1 METQGWVALSFV
13 LGAAIAGIIAL
24 VLRSHANK
32 RWRATLEER
41 QNAAEAERKALNAE
55 AERAYSEFQQQKQM
69 VLDEA
74 ETKLGQLASAHE
86 LAFQD
91 RRMLVDFLKDRAR
104 RSVETELVSREAI
117 LQASAT
123 LGLNGVLAT
132 RTFILVQQGMSTNR
146 HVVQLDHVLLTDAG
160 ALLVD
165 HRTWE
170 GMIFDGVR
178 PSEAQPALANL
189 IDDAALRPPFALQIV
204 GNRAAGSGDASDQS
218 ADGTLRVITH
228 LGDESPRKQALT
240 QAAQLAHFA
249 EEALGETLTIDTCVF
264 YSNAAAKV
272 LTDAAS
278 LTPSA
283 DRSAVISDEAQFLD
297 LLVRRERARRR
308 PLTAEQIE
316 GFTALL
322 HEQGAKIDAFGDYE
336 RLTPAAEPN
345 EDAAAPAPEAEAEAA
360 AAPAPAPAPEASPA
374 PAPAVDATAT
384 EVPLVDS
391 APTEPAEAATAAA
404 R

>member
-165 HRTWE
+165 HRTWD
-170 GMIFDGVR
+170 GVIFDGVR
-178 PSEAQPALANL
+178 PGEAEPAFANL
-189 IDDAALRPPFALQIV
+189 IDDTALRPPFALQIV
-204 GNRAAGSGDASDQS
+204 GSRASGSADESNQP

-228 LGDESPRKQALT
+228 LGDASPRRQALT
-240 QAAQLAHFA
+240 KAAQLAQFT
-249 EEALGETLTIDTCVF
+249 EEALGEVITIDTCVF

-322 HEQGAKIDAFGDYE
+322 HEQGAKIDAFGDYAH
-336 RLTPAAEPN
+336 LASAAEPI
-345 EDAAAPAPEAEAEAA
+345 DDGAAPAPAPEPEAA
-360 AAPAPAPAPEASPA
+360 AAAAPAPEASPA

-384 EVPLVDS
+384 EDPVVVS
-391 APTEPAEAATAAA
+391 APAEPAEAATAAA

>member
-41 QNAAEAERKALNAE
+41 ENAAEAERKALNAE

-165 HRTWE
+165 HRTWD
-170 GMIFDGVR
+170 GVIFDGVR
-178 PSEAQPALANL
+178 PGEAEPAFANL
-189 IDDAALRPPFALQIV
+189 IDDTALRPPFALQIV
-204 GNRAAGSGDASDQS
+204 GSRASGSADESNQP

-228 LGDESPRKQALT
+228 LGDASPRRQALT
-240 QAAQLAHFA
+240 QAAQLARFA
-249 EEALGETLTIDTCVF
+249 EEALGEVITIDTCVF
-264 YSNAAAKV
+264 YSTATATV
-272 LTDAAS
+272 HTDAAS

-283 DRSAVISDEAQFLD
+283 DRTAVVSDEPQFLD

-360 AAPAPAPAPEASPA
+360 AAAAPAPEASPA

>member
-165 HRTWE
+165 HRTWD
-170 GMIFDGVR
+170 GVIFDGVR
-178 PSEAQPALANL
+178 PGEAEPAFANL
-189 IDDAALRPPFALQIV
+189 IDDTALRPPFALQIV
-204 GNRAAGSGDASDQS
+204 GSRASGSADESNQP

-228 LGDESPRKQALT
+228 LGDASPRRQALT
-240 QAAQLAHFA
+240 KAAQLAQFT
-249 EEALGETLTIDTCVF
+249 EEALGEVITIDTCVF

-272 LTDAAS
+272 FTDAAS

-283 DRSAVISDEAQFLD
+283 DRTAVISDEAQFLD

-308 PLTAEQIE
+308 PLTAERIE
-316 GFTALL
+316 QFTALL

-336 RLTPAAEPN
+336 RLMPAAEPN
-345 EDAAAPAPEAEAEAA
+345 EDGAAPAPE